1 MRCGELLF
9 KEFYGYF
16 YKPADSSKHSDFVG
30 ALTFVQ
36 TFFGA
41 LTSVQTFVGV
51 HTYLSANIFGSTN
64 LCVIICVS
72 TYLCANI
79 FGKTYLCANI
89 CGSTYLRADIMCV
102 MVGPAPVRK
111 KKQQFHL
118 KHLIHLICLLNWFI
132 DRWIEICRWR
142 SLLLSTCIMSSCW
155 QLCYLPAEWENPPQL
170 SRHPTL
176 ATHYSLSRYFC

>member
-1 MRCGELLF
+1 MQIEQHLHNEVRRIVPPFQRILRIFLQTAE
-9 KEFYGYF
+9 
-16 YKPADSSKHSDFVG
+16 SSKHSDFVG

-89 CGSTYLRADIMCV
+89 CGSTYLRANIMCV

-111 KKQQFHL
+111 KNNSFTSN
-118 KHLIHLICLLNWFI
+118 I
-132 DRWIEICRWR
+132 
-142 SLLLSTCIMSSCW
+142 
-155 QLCYLPAEWENPPQL
+155 
-170 SRHPTL
+170 
-176 ATHYSLSRYFC
+176 

>member
-1 MRCGELLF
+1 MSSTYIMRCGELCLLF

-16 YKPADSSKHSDFVG
+16 YKPAESSKHSDFVG

-111 KKQQFHL
+111 KNNSFTSN
-118 KHLIHLICLLNWFI
+118 I
-132 DRWIEICRWR
+132 
-142 SLLLSTCIMSSCW
+142 
-155 QLCYLPAEWENPPQL
+155 
-170 SRHPTL
+170 
-176 ATHYSLSRYFC
+176 